1 MLPFFAKYC
10 AFLRVHTNQ
19 RVLRKPGMFIDK
31 LAFLGYAEKT
41 GIKFLDCNANK
52 RNNYEIF

>member
-1 MLPFFAKYC
+1 LKK
-10 AFLRVHTNQ
+10 LEV
-19 RVLRKPGMFIDK
+19 VVDK
-31 LAFLGYAEKT
+31 LAFFGHAEKT